1 MATGNDDHRI
11 VNVNGLD
18 WTGTDGDG
26 GGWKRIAEEAGGT
39 RLGCTFEEIAP
50 GGRPSEYHYHT
61 ANEEALFVVEGNG
74 TLRTPAG
81 ETEIESG
88 DYVSF
93 PVGKSGCHAV
103 ENTSS
108 EPFQCLF
115 FSTMDE
121 PDIVVYPDSGKLHV
135 NGGPASGFPREGLTF
150 ETTSLFDTG
159 ESGTET

>member
-1 MATGNDDHRI
+1 MVTDNDGHRI

-39 RLGCTFEEIAP
+39 RLGCTYEEIPP
-50 GGRPSEYHYHT
+50 GGQPAQYHYHT
-61 ANEEALFVVEGNG
+61 ANEEALFVMDGTG

-81 ETEIESG
+81 ETGIESG

-93 PVGKSGCHAV
+93 PVGEFGCHAV

-108 EPFQCLF
+108 EPLKCLF

-135 NGGPASGFPREGLTF
+135 VGGPASGLPRDGLTF
-150 ETTSLFDTG
+150 DATTPFDIDDS
-159 ESGTET
+159 ESG